1 MKKRLTT
8 RQIRTF
14 QKIIWSYYYANGR
27 HDLPW
32 RKTRNPYH
40 ILVSEVM
47 LQQTQ
52 VERVLSKYMLF
63 LNIFPT
69 LKSLASAPLS
79 DIITVWQGLGYNR
92 RAVALKKTAGI
103 ITDTYHGRFPKMPD
117 VLRTLPGIGHAT
129 ASAIAAFAFNRPVL
143 FVETN
148 IRTVFIHYFFPRK
161 KKIHDGEIISLLEQ
175 TLDASQSREWYYALM
190 DYGAYLK
197 MTYRNPNNRSV
208 HYVKQSRFQGSSRQ
222 VRGQIMRLLLQN
234 GAMSRSRIERSLQT
248 REYDIDAILDQ
259 LRKDELIRK
268 KGSTYVID

>member
-1 MKKRLTT
+1 MKKKLTT

-14 QKIIWSYYYANGR
+14 QKIILSHYYANGR

-32 RKTRNPYH
+32 RKTRNPYR

-52 VERVLSKYMLF
+52 VERVLLKYKLF

-69 LKSLASAPLS
+69 LGSLASASLS
-79 DIITVWQGLGYNR
+79 DIVTVWQGLGYNR

-103 ITDTYHGRFPKMPD
+103 ILDTYHGRFPKTPD
-117 VLRTLPGIGHAT
+117 MLRRLPGIGHAT
-129 ASAIAAFAFNRPVL
+129 ASAITAFAFNRPVL

-161 KKIHDGEIISLLEQ
+161 KKIHDGEITPLLEQ
-175 TLDASQSREWYYALM
+175 TLDASQPREWYYALM

-197 MTYRNPNNRSV
+197 KIYRNPNNRSI

-222 VRGQIMRLLLQN
+222 VRGQIVRLLTQN
-234 GAMSRSRIERSLQT
+234 GALSRNQIERLLQT
-248 REYDIDAILDQ
+248 QKYDIDAILDQ